1 MPKFKSGGSFAS
13 MFAAKRA
20 TAEGK
25 SPAPKFASPAKATTE
40 VKSEQ
45 KDAPAIEH
53 GDKGTYSG
61 TLSAYYAGQGKD
73 LPSVEKRKGL
83 YKEVTQKKDEYKGT
97 AEQNKALY
105 KGLTTKTTATTK
117 KSSDIGKGKEGD
129 IKKVVETGFTP
140 EGAYAKKTN
149 IKKGAGVTDV
159 ADIKEGDVKKEK
171 DLKKGRAG
179 RKAQRLLK
187 RAKKQE
193 EKAPAVKQTTKEEF
207 GEALGFPPQKK
218 PITPPSKYKAPAVK
232 QTDKPTHSRYL
243 EIVKKRQTKKAAEG
257 GRDVASWRTAQ
268 EKSRA
273 AEAKLERK
281 EYEPYS
287 WETNAG
293 PKYKKKK

>member
-73 LPSVEKRKGL
+73 LPSVGERKGL

-129 IKKVVETGFTP
+129 IKKVVETGYTP

-187 RAKKQE
+187 RAGKQE
-193 EKAPAVKQTTKEEF
+193 EKAA
-207 GEALGFPPQKK
+207 
-218 PITPPSKYKAPAVK
+218 AVK
-232 QTDKPTHSRYL
+232 QTDEPTHSRYL
-243 EIVKKRQTKKAAEG
+243 ELVKERQTKKAAEG

-273 AEAKLERK
+273 AEAKLEGK

-287 WETNAG
+287 WE
-293 PKYKKKK
+293 K